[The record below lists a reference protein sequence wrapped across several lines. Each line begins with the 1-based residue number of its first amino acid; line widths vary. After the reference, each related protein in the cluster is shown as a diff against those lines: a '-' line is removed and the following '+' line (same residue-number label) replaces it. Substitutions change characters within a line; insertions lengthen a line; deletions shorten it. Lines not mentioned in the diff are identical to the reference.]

1 MKPKIAPLLTTI
13 GLVAASSVAGVWLGS
28 KLFSVSRSVQELT
41 HQEFHE
47 RLFSELRLSPEQ
59 RARMEALE
67 ARYAPENSALRQAL
81 GNANRVL
88 ADRLATE
95 PEFTRDVEVA
105 VTNVHAAML
114 ELQKASVR
122 HLYEM
127 RNILDD
133 RQKETFD
140 RHVAETM
147 QQYASQSID

>member
-1 MKPKIAPLLTTI
+1 MKLKIAPLLTTI
-13 GLVAASSVAGVWLGS
+13 GLVAASSAAGVWLGS
-28 KLFSVSRSVQELT
+28 KIFSVSGSVQELT
-41 HQEFHE
+41 HEEFHE

-59 RARMEALE
+59 RTLMEALE

-95 PEFTRDVEVA
+95 PEFTMDVEVA

-147 QQYASQSID
+147 QKYASRSID